1 MRILLV
7 EDDPVLALLAAATL
21 ADEHEVIGPA
31 YDASHALLLAAQYKA
46 DVAFVDINLNG
57 HDEGIALA
65 RRLRAQ
71 HGLASLFV
79 SGQVVAAHAHCDAA
93 MGLLRKP
100 YAPDDLNRCAEIAQA
115 ILDGQALSTLHPPG
129 SLEIFSTA
137 LQRLPSDEAD
147 DETAK

>member
-7 EDDPVLALLAAATL
+7 DDDPVLALLAAATL

-57 HDEGIALA
+57 NDEGIALA
-65 RRLRAQ
+65 RGLWAK
-71 HGLASLFV
+71 HGVASLFV
-79 SGQVVAAHAHCDAA
+79 SGQVGAARAHADAA
-93 MGLLRKP
+93 IGLLRKP
-100 YAPDDLNRCAEIAQA
+100 YAPEDLNQCALIAQA
-115 ILDGQALSTLHPPG
+115 ILDGRSLSTLHPPG

-137 LQRLPSDEAD
+137 FPRRASG
-147 DETAK
+147 